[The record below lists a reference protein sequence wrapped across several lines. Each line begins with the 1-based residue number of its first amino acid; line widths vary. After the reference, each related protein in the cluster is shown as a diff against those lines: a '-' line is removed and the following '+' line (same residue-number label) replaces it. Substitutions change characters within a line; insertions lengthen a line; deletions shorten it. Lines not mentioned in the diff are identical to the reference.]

1 MKENIDI
8 STKKVR
14 REEYLAA
21 IYASKLSKGIYRA
34 ADTQKKI
41 TVEDI
46 KRYINIDANW
56 LLTRISKD
64 QLVSFRN
71 DVNDN
76 DAFISLKYSLK
87 GVSGLGEKKGSTV
100 PDAYKYVHPSHLGR
114 VDVDTSSAGDPGMT
128 GIICP
133 MASIEN
139 KSFADGGWQEPNT
152 WDQEFASLMKTY
164 TENSRKIDLV
174 KFQKDMGVVDPDS
187 ADAKLDA
194 LEAALDVN
202 KVALGKVSDVDNT
215 TELTEADMLEDG
227 TLVVYN
233 N

>member
-1 MKENIDI
+1 
-8 STKKVR
+8 
-14 REEYLAA
+14 
-21 IYASKLSKGIYRA
+21 
-34 ADTQKKI
+34 
-41 TVEDI
+41 
-46 KRYINIDANW
+46 
-56 LLTRISKD
+56 
-64 QLVSFRN
+64 
-71 DVNDN
+71 
-76 DAFISLKYSLK
+76 
-87 GVSGLGEKKGSTV
+87 
-100 PDAYKYVHPSHLGR
+100 
-114 VDVDTSSAGDPGMT
+114 
-128 GIICP
+128 
-133 MASIEN
+133 
-139 KSFADGGWQEPNT
+139 
-152 WDQEFASLMKTY
+152 MKTY